1 MAKRPDA
8 GLRIVKS
15 GPPLKTSDRDFPGE
29 ICFSGNRWN
38 RTVHL
43 AEFSMSAAIHARGMK
58 AWRKAQRLPVGHSGE
73 HESAFLAAKAFSD
86 SRKSFEYYSWDVRG
100 IDVRQDTVDGL
111 VSTIR
116 NECLPWL
123 EACRDPRNFPEIGLA
138 WISAGEFVELA
149 LMRGDRA
156 TANWLAEYAIGEMLK
171 EARQSSQKTGKPLPD
186 LTFANEAL
194 EDLVRFHDNRR
205 NLKGRVI
212 MYDLSVSWPE

>member
-1 MAKRPDA
+1 LPNRGSTLRSPREALLATLECVLAKRPDA

-15 GPPLKTSDRDFPGE
+15 GPLLKTSDRDFPGE
-29 ICFSGNRWN
+29 IFFSGNRWN

-123 EACRDPRNFPEIGLA
+123 EACRDPE
-138 WISAGEFVELA
+138 
-149 LMRGDRA
+149 
-156 TANWLAEYAIGEMLK
+156 
-171 EARQSSQKTGKPLPD
+171 
-186 LTFANEAL
+186 TFRKSDWHGCL
-194 EDLVRFHDNRR
+194 RV
-205 NLKGRVI
+205 NL
-212 MYDLSVSWPE
+212 